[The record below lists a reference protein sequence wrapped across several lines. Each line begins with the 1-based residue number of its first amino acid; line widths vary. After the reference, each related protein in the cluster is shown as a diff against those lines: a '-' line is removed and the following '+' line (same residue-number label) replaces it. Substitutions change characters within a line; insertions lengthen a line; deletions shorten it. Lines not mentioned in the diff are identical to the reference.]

1 MAGAQNELSV
11 AERRKQ
17 RERERREQETRK
29 AGGDSEIE
37 IGQLVGNPRNAR
49 EELEGIDGLA
59 ATYKESGVLQTL
71 NVIPV
76 EVFAAAFPE
85 HADAVRSARF
95 VVIGGNLA
103 ALLYDT
109 ERRKQKT
116 TLANPKTIR
125 MKSRQYAR

>member
-1 MAGAQNELSV
+1 M
-11 AERRKQ
+11 KQ
-17 RERERREQETRK
+17 RRWLL
-29 AGGDSEIE
+29 S
-37 IGQLVGNPRNAR
+37 L
-49 EELEGIDGLA
+49 LA
-59 ATYKESGVLQTL
+59 ALALLYYGLPRLSLTEGLPGT
-71 NVIPV
+71 
-76 EVFAAAFPE
+76 FALLWLAF
-85 HADAVRSARF
+85 AF